1 MPQNRTEG
9 LRIEWTQPARCVVPQ
24 WASVSPSSAK
34 HGSRSPGAPRAR
46 RSLGRTR
53 RGPSTSRGPAA
64 HCHAACHTACHTAR
78 WFTVNDWGS
87 LPAITRGIIIWAKK
101 YCFSLGFHSLRGSKL
116 LKVYI
121 PVFFIKRKKVQRL
134 RGFPTFRSSVY
145 TGLGDTQP
153 VICPA
158 QLLRAVCPAANAGQ
172 VARPR
177 QVTGSP
183 LGQQLTV
190 LETEESLR
198 PTRADSKITYPKKI
212 TYFSG
217 KKSSDLS
224 FQVTTE

>member
-64 HCHAACHTACHTAR
+64 HCHAAR

-121 PVFFIKRKKVQRL
+121 PVFFIKRKSAAFTRFSDVSRQRL
-134 RGFPTFRSSVY
+134 HGPWGHAAGNLPSTASQSRLPRS
-145 TGLGDTQP
+145 
-153 VICPA
+153 
-158 QLLRAVCPAANAGQ
+158 
-172 VARPR
+172 
-177 QVTGSP
+177 
-183 LGQQLTV
+183 
-190 LETEESLR
+190 
-198 PTRADSKITYPKKI
+198 
-212 TYFSG
+212 
-217 KKSSDLS
+217 
-224 FQVTTE
+224 